1 MALAAP
7 ALEDAASG
15 GSGGRD
21 GVVTDRV
28 LVRAPNWV
36 GDTVLSLPA
45 LRDVRRNFP
54 GARLEVLARPG
65 VADVYRAVAEV
76 DAVRESSSFGR
87 DVAALRGAFD
97 LGVLLPNS
105 FASALLLYRAGIPE
119 RFGYATDGRGW
130 LLTRRCRV
138 PAQVRGESEV
148 YYYRAM
154 LAGVGLTVTA
164 APDVSL
170 RVPEAW
176 RGAARGLLNGKG
188 SEDGSGGG
196 VGGPGVGAGA
206 PWLGI
211 NPGAAYGTAKRW
223 IPERYAAVAD
233 RLAKRHGLRPV
244 IVGGPGEVEVARR
257 IAAAMK
263 TPTLVLCGRTTLGEL
278 LGVIAELRLLLTN
291 DSGPMHLAAAVGT
304 KIVAVIGPTDWR
316 ETHPFTPRAVLVRE
330 PVPCAPCKLRE
341 CPIDHGCM
349 TGVTVERVAAAA
361 EQMLEA
367 A

>member
-1 MALAAP
+1 MT
-7 ALEDAASG
+7 E
-15 GSGGRD
+15 
-21 GVVTDRV
+21 RV

-54 GARLEVLARPG
+54 AARLEVLARPA

-76 DAVRESSSFGR
+76 DAVRECLSFGA

-97 LGVLLPNS
+97 LGVLFPNS
-105 FASALLLYRAGIPE
+105 FASALQLYRAGIKE
-119 RFGYATDGRGW
+119 RFGYATDGRGL
-130 LLTRRCRV
+130 LLTRRCPV
-138 PAQVRGESEV
+138 PAEVRGESEV

-154 LAGVGLTVTA
+154 LGGVGLTVTA

-176 RGAARGLLNGKG
+176 RAAARDLLGG
-188 SEDGSGGG
+188 DGS
-196 VGGPGVGAGA
+196 PAGAGG
-206 PWLGI
+206 PWLGL

-244 IVGGPGEVEVARR
+244 IVGGPGEIEAARR
-257 IAAAMK
+257 LAAAME
-263 TPTLVLCGRTTLGEL
+263 TRPLILCGRTTLGEL

-304 KIVAVIGPTDWR
+304 KVVAVIGPTDWR
-316 ETHPFTPRAVLVRE
+316 ETHPFTSRAILVRE
-330 PVPCAPCKLRE
+330 PVPCAPCKLRD
-341 CPIDHGCM
+341 CPIDHRCM
-349 TGVTVERVAAAA
+349 TRVTVERVAAAA

-367 A
+367 V